1 MQLDGLNRDQ
11 LKAHLAALIA
21 EREKCE
27 ATIKAAEIATI
38 RLSELNNGWNSKG
51 EITVASF
58 ALRDCEFPIFE
69 KYAYRNSKRIIA
81 VDGKWITIREDE
93 RNDVK
98 QYHLSTGQ
106 EKGTRSKWN
115 KIDAAKALAVWNQH
129 NAQQG
134 ESER

>member
-21 EREKCE
+21 EREKCN
-27 ATIKAAEIATI
+27 ATIKAAELATI
-38 RLSELNNGWNSKG
+38 RLSELNNGWHSNG
-51 EITVASF
+51 EITVASL
-58 ALRDCEFPIFE
+58 AVRDCEFPIFE
-69 KYAYRNSKRIIA
+69 KATYRTKRIIA
-81 VDGKWITIREDE
+81 VDGKWITIREDG

-106 EKGTRSKWN
+106 EKGTRSQWN
-115 KIDAAKALAVWNQH
+115 KIDAAKAIAIWNQR

-134 ESER
+134 ESDR